1 VIQVGHGHSKGGA
14 DRIANRLKVNML
26 NELKAILVEGDV
38 RNFDQSVAEEF
49 VDLYYSH
56 GMAYDVPGTPNYA
69 VRLRITKFL
78 IRAIIC
84 RLTHLFGTVWGIQ
97 TGGVPSGVLNT
108 SHMDSWVMALWFFL
122 FGVYT
127 IKTAPPEHQ
136 EKLELALVDLI
147 ALIVYGDDHVWNKT
161 DDPLVSSY
169 FSGHAFAKFMS
180 TFFGVEIRGIKDGVT
195 FLTDTYLGMIIRMG
209 VTFLRHQFVLN
220 PFGPGGLT
228 PEPGQC
234 RYLPFRESREYFAR
248 VAWGKE
254 NRVRDQFDIILS
266 CLGHAYGTYGS
277 NVPAWYGLKMIYLE
291 AIDSLGLLEVDVL
304 EKVVKITTESDLREL
319 RRKGVSREEILSG
332 FPTLETL
339 KKKNLYDENYHERI
353 FADESVADFI

>member
-1 VIQVGHGHSKGGA
+1 
-14 DRIANRLKVNML
+14 
-26 NELKAILVEGDV
+26 
-38 RNFDQSVAEEF
+38 
-49 VDLYYSH
+49 VDL
-56 GMAYDVPGTPNYA
+56 V
-69 VRLRITKFL
+69 
-78 IRAIIC
+78 
-84 RLTHLFGTVWGIQ
+84 
-97 TGGVPSGVLNT
+97 
-108 SHMDSWVMALWFFL
+108 
-122 FGVYT
+122 
-127 IKTAPPEHQ
+127 
-136 EKLELALVDLI
+136 

-161 DDPLVSSY
+161 DDPIVSSY
-169 FSGHAFAKFMS
+169 FSGHAFSKFMS

-195 FLTDTYLGMIIRMG
+195 FLSDTYLGMITRMG

-220 PFGPGGLT
+220 PFGPGGKA

-277 NVPAWYGLKMIYLE
+277 NIPAWYGLKMIYLE

-304 EKVVKITTESDLREL
+304 DKVVKITTESDLREL
-319 RRKGVSREEILSG
+319 RRKGVSREEILGG

-339 KKKNLYDENYHERI
+339 KKKNMMDAAYHERI
-353 FADESVADFI
+353 FADESIADFE